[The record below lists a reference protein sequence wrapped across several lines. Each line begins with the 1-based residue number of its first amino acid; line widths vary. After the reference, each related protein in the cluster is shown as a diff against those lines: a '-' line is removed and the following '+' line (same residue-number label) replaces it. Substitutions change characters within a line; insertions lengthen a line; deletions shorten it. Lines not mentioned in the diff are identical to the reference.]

1 MGALSVVL
9 AVLAVLAATVLVVP
23 LADRP
28 RLPLLLPPLPYSAD
42 RATSWLEFKR
52 SGA

>member
-1 MGALSVVL
+1 MGALSV
-9 AVLAVLAATVLVVP
+9 VLAVLAATVLVVP
-23 LADRP
+23 LADRL
-28 RLPLLLPPLPYSAD
+28 RLPFPLTRLRYIAD